1 MRERINR
8 EYSRVVFLQKTLAIS
23 HKNTYIILRDDEKEK
38 ERGKRESALAH
49 ECVTERLK

>member
-38 ERGKRESALAH
+38 ESRDYNNKE
-49 ECVTERLK
+49 EEEE